1 VAKIKFFF
9 RNKVYLFVIF
19 QYFATP
25 FLIIRVQKLPLPYFF
40 MILKSLSL
48 INYKNFDSIS
58 FEFNEKIN
66 CIVGNNGIGKTNI
79 LDAIYHL
86 SFGKSYFNP
95 VATQNIKHNEDFFV
109 INGDYFKESNKEKIS
124 VSLKRGQKKVIKKN
138 NKAYEKFSEHI
149 GFLPLVII
157 SPADRDLI
165 TEGSDTRRK
174 FIDSVI
180 SQSDKYYLDD
190 LIKYNKVLTQRN
202 SLLKYFSLNNTYNTD
217 TIEIYNNQLAE
228 FGTRIFKKRDDFLNE
243 FIPIFK
249 SRYKVISNNNE
260 VVDLVYKSDL
270 FDDNLNSL
278 LMSNINKD
286 KALQYTSVG
295 IHKDD
300 LIFNIEAHP
309 IKKFGSQGQQKS
321 FLIALKLAQFD
332 FIKKQSGVNPILLLD
347 DIFDKLDE
355 HRVAQI
361 IKLVDDENFGQLFI
375 SDTHAERTENAVKQ
389 VHQSFEIFK
398 L

>member
-1 VAKIKFFF
+1 
-9 RNKVYLFVIF
+9 
-19 QYFATP
+19 
-25 FLIIRVQKLPLPYFF
+25 

-48 INYKNFDSIS
+48 VNYKNFDSKNFS
-58 FEFNEKIN
+58 FDEKIN
-66 CIVGNNGIGKTNI
+66 CIVGQNGIGKTNI

-109 INGDYFKESNKEKIS
+109 IDGEYQKGSKVEKII
-124 VSLKRGQKKVIKKN
+124 VSLKRGHKKIIKRNSKS
-138 NKAYEKFSEHI
+138 YEKFSDHV

-165 TEGSDTRRK
+165 IEGSDIRRK

-180 SQSDKYYLDD
+180 SQSDRGYLKD
-190 LIKYNKVLTQRN
+190 LIMYNKVLVQRN
-202 SLLKYFSLNNTYNTD
+202 SLLKYFMVNNTFNSD
-217 TIEIYNNQLAE
+217 TLDIYNQQLSD
-228 FGTRIFKKRDDFLNE
+228 FGSNIFKKRNTFLKE
-243 FIPIFK
+243 FIPIFME
-249 SRYKVISNNNE
+249 RYQSISSGNE
-260 VVDLVYKSDL
+260 VVNITYKSDL
-270 FDDNLNSL
+270 FEKDLTKLLEENLN
-278 LMSNINKD
+278 KD
-286 KALQYTSVG
+286 RALQYTSVG

-300 LIFNIEAHP
+300 LEFNIENYT

-321 FLIALKLAQFD
+321 FLVALKLAQFD
-332 FIKKQSGVNPILLLD
+332 FIKDHSGVNPILLLD

-355 HRVAQI
+355 QRVAQL

-375 SDTHAERTENAVKQ
+375 SDTHAERTEEVVKQ
-389 VHQSFEIFK
+389 THQSYKIFK

>member
-1 VAKIKFFF
+1 
-9 RNKVYLFVIF
+9 
-19 QYFATP
+19 
-25 FLIIRVQKLPLPYFF
+25 

-48 INYKNFDSIS
+48 LNYKNFETKS
-58 FEFNEKIN
+58 FSFNEKIN
-66 CIVGNNGIGKTNI
+66 CIVGNNGIGKTNV

-95 VATQNIKHNEDFFV
+95 VATQNIKHDADFFV
-109 INGDYFKESNKEKIS
+109 VNGDYIKHDKPEKVII
-124 VSLKRGQKKVIKKN
+124 SLKRGQKKIIKRNGKD
-138 NKAYEKFSEHI
+138 YEKFSEHI

-165 TEGSDTRRK
+165 IEGSDTRRK

-180 SQSDKYYLDD
+180 SQSDKAYLVD
-190 LIKYNKVLTQRN
+190 LINYNKILGQRN
-202 SLLKYFSLNNTYNTD
+202 ALLKYFALNHTFNQD
-217 TIEIYNNQLAE
+217 TLEIYNNQLTS
-228 FGTRIFKKRDDFLNE
+228 FGANIFKKRDSFLKT

-249 SRYKVISNNNE
+249 LRYQAISNDNE
-260 VVDLVYKSDL
+260 NVNLVYQSDL
-270 FDDNLNSL
+270 FENSL
-278 LMSNINKD
+278 GILLKNCINKD
-286 KALQYTSVG
+286 KALHYTSVG

-300 LIFNIEAHP
+300 LHFNIEAHP

-332 FIKKQSGVNPILLLD
+332 FLKKQSGVNPILLLD

-355 HRVAQI
+355 QRVAQI
-361 IKLVDDENFGQLFI
+361 IKLVDDENFGQIFI
-375 SDTHAERTENAVKQ
+375 SDTHADRTENAIKQ
-389 VHQSFEIFK
+389 VHQSYDIFK

>member
-1 VAKIKFFF
+1 
-9 RNKVYLFVIF
+9 
-19 QYFATP
+19 
-25 FLIIRVQKLPLPYFF
+25 

-48 INYKNFDSIS
+48 INYKNFESQS
-58 FEFNEKIN
+58 FSFDNKIN
-66 CIVGNNGIGKTNI
+66 CFVGPNGIGKTNV

-95 VATQNIKHNEDFFV
+95 IATQNIKHDEDFFV
-109 INGDYFKESNKEKIS
+109 IDGIFDKEDRQEKII
-124 VSLKRGQKKVIKKN
+124 VSLKKGQKKIIKRN
-138 NKAYEKFSEHI
+138 NKIYEKFSDHI
-149 GFLPLVII
+149 GFIPLVII

-165 TEGSDTRRK
+165 IEGSDTRRK

-180 SQSDKYYLDD
+180 SQSDKTYLNN
-190 LIKYNKVLTQRN
+190 LINYNKVLSQRN
-202 SLLKYFSLNNTYNTD
+202 ALLKYFALNNTFNAQTLEVYN
-217 TIEIYNNQLAE
+217 EQLQS
-228 FGTRIFKKRDDFLNE
+228 FGSAIFETRNTFLRA

-249 SRYKVISNNNE
+249 LRYNAISNKNE
-260 VVDLVYKSDL
+260 DVNLSYKSDL
-270 FDDNLNSL
+270 FEDDLMTLFKLNLK
-278 LMSNINKD
+278 KD

-300 LIFNIEAHP
+300 LNFEIDTFP

-332 FIKKQSGVNPILLLD
+332 FVKQQSGVTPILLLD

-355 HRVAQI
+355 NRVAQI
-361 IKLVDDENFGQLFI
+361 IHLVDDEAFGQIFI
-375 SDTHAERTENAVKQ
+375 SDTHAERTENVVKQ
-389 VHQSFEIFK
+389 IHQSYKIFK